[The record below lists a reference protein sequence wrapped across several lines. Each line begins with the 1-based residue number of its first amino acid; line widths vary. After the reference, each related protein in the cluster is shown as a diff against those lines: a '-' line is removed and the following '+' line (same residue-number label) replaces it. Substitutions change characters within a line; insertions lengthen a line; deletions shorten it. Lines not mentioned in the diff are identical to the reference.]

1 MARVE
6 RPGGHGLKEPKRSA
20 RARRTGSG
28 PRETPDFL
36 VWREPIVARLREDER
51 LFLEGVRHPQQE
63 ERRVARISREF
74 LRGVRLLDNVEPAV
88 TVFGSARFSS
98 RHPWYRL
105 AVEMGRRLA
114 ASGYTVV
121 TGGGPGIME
130 AANRGA
136 RLAGGCSIGLN
147 IQLPH
152 EQVSNAYQDV
162 SQTFRHFFARKV
174 MFVKFASAYV
184 VMPGGF
190 GTLDELMEALT
201 LVQTRMIRRMPI
213 ILVRRAYWA
222 GLIDWLGGTL
232 VREGKIDADDLDLIQ
247 LIDDP
252 REVVRAI
259 FDHYEKRGFEP
270 SAREREAHLN
280 L

>member
-152 EQVSNAYQDV
+152 EQKPNPYVDRFV
-162 SQTFRHFFARKV
+162 EFRYFFVRKV
-174 MFVKFASAYV
+174 MLVKYSKAFV

-190 GTLDELMEALT
+190 GTLDELFEVT
-201 LVQTRMIRRMPI
+201 T
-213 ILVRRAYWA
+213 
-222 GLIDWLGGTL
+222 
-232 VREGKIDADDLDLIQ
+232 LIQ
-247 LIDDP
+247 THKLQKFPVVLMGSRFWRRLTRFVDDALVGEGAVSRSELAFTLITDSPD
-252 REVVRAI
+252 EAMEYIERAQ
-259 FDHYEKRGFEP
+259 DGRPAKR
-270 SAREREAHLN
+270 A
-280 L
+280 